1 MAIIYSYPVIQNV
14 EDTDMFIISRTSS
27 DNKTLSLK
35 AVDLSDYVLSNFEIG
50 IAGDSGTGK
59 INQGDVL
66 SVLGTA
72 NNIVTSASG
81 QSITAAL
88 TDDVAITSSLEVGTT
103 LLVKGIATLDKD
115 LNVGG
120 SLDVVGNSSVGGQTQ
135 TGNLLV
141 IGQSEMQDNLNMTLN
156 AINNVADPVLA
167 QDAANKKY
175 VDNAVTGLLEFKGTF
190 NAATGEVL
198 SGAEVGKFIYNC
210 PGGAGTRI
218 AVAVGDYYIV
228 DVAGNFYCS
237 GDLLNVGDAIAG
249 VKDAVADA
257 SVIGDWSTLEGDN
270 IEGSGVAN
278 TIPLW
283 TDAQVLG
290 DSILS
295 QEPGTVYGTTKN
307 LVVDGNIR
315 QSNMA
320 NSVSIGENALQ
331 SANNPVGE
339 NIAIGLDSLKLL
351 TTGTN
356 NVAIGSLA
364 LSSAAGSAPNNV
376 AISKNALV
384 NLTGGVGNISLGFNS
399 GQSITTGDRNVV
411 VGHLATQFTTV
422 STGAWNSNIILGAS
436 AFAGGTTNS
445 SVIEN
450 IAIGD
455 SALANLN
462 NVGTLSRVIMIGKEA
477 GRDMQGDPV
486 EDIGIGKM
494 VYYGPNNGFTSAGK
508 NIAIGVGAQGATSN
522 VTESSIKI
530 GSDAGEARSFA
541 INIGT
546 VDTTQY
552 SPNQATG
559 NHSVVIGGYGNQIAN
574 QAGIIASGHN
584 NIIQAGATGGAI
596 LGGFNNIIS
605 GTGSAGMALGSDL
618 EVNGNNQ
625 VVVGRYNDGNN
636 NSKFV
641 VGAGFSNANRIN
653 ALEVKNTGLLK
664 LGKYGQIAPNF
675 AAGGQYNVL
684 VAQPNNEVR
693 EINPIIFDSQILE
706 VDTYNVGNGTVTALP
721 DNVKELVKVS
731 WTGQFG
737 TATLRLPLAGQFTD
751 KIIQII
757 TDSSFNPSVIPS
769 NLEITPSFGSGETI
783 DGAASYTLS
792 NQYEGVTLWSDGTEY
807 YILGQDVQPGTKAG
821 AAYNWLNGN
830 PAYFNFNNSVLTPI
844 PFNTPVYNDSITISQ
859 TAAPA
864 STQLEVPVDGA
875 YRVSLN
881 LHFFDLFGDID
892 IFGGLY
898 LAGGG
903 AIVTGLIDK
912 KDVTGNTDQNFF
924 GQNVVQLTAGTVYE
938 FRAEFSGGSGQ
949 SPFPSDTGNLYTSFE
964 IAQV

>member
-1 MAIIYSYPVIQNV
+1 MAIIYSYPAIGNV
-14 EDTDMFIISRTSS
+14 EDTDLFIISRTSS
-27 DNKTLSLK
+27 DNKTLSLT
-35 AVDLSDYVLSNFEIG
+35 AIGLSDYVLGNLQIG
-50 IAGDSGTGK
+50 IAGDSGTGT
-59 INQGDVL
+59 IGQGDTL

-72 NNIVTSASG
+72 NNIVTIASG

-88 TDDVAITSSLEVGTT
+88 TDDVNVNNNLTVGTNVVIKNDLQVDNDTSIDGDLVVNGNIEAGT
-103 LLVKGIATLDKD
+103 LG
-115 LNVGG
+115 
-120 SLDVVGNSSVGGQTQ
+120 VVG
-135 TGNLLV
+135 
-141 IGQSEMQDNLNMTLN
+141 QSIMTDNLNMTLN
-156 AINNVADPVLA
+156 NINNVADPLLPA
-167 QDAANKKY
+167 DAANKKY

-249 VKDAVADA
+249 VKDAAADA

-270 IEGSGVAN
+270 IEGSGVAD

-283 TDAQVLG
+283 TDTQVLG

-295 QEPGTVYGTTKN
+295 QEVGTVYGTTKN
-307 LVVDGNIR
+307 LVVDGNIY
-315 QSNMA
+315 QSNMSD
-320 NSVSIGENALQ
+320 SVSIGQNALQ
-331 SANNPVGE
+331 SANNPTGE
-339 NIAIGLDSLKLL
+339 NIAIGLDSLKTL
-351 TTGTN
+351 TVATN

-364 LSSAAGSAPNNV
+364 LSANVTGNNNI
-376 AISKNALV
+376 AISKNAL
-384 NLTGGVGNISLGFNS
+384 LTMGSGTGNISLGFNS
-399 GQSITTGDRNVV
+399 GSVITSGGRNVIL
-411 VGHLATQFTTV
+411 GHLATQNANV
-422 STGAWNSNIILGAS
+422 GPGSWSDNIILGAS
-436 AFAGGTTNS
+436 AFAGGTINNA
-445 SVIEN
+445 VQEN

-455 SALANLN
+455 SALTNLN
-462 NVGTLSRVIMIGKEA
+462 NVGALSRVIMIGKEA

-486 EDIGIGKM
+486 EDIGIGRM

-546 VDTTQY
+546 VDTVNY
-552 SPNQATG
+552 APNLATADHG
-559 NHSVVIGGYGNQIAN
+559 VAIGGWGNQSGG
-574 QAGIIASGHN
+574 QAGIIAAGHD

-596 LGGFNNIIS
+596 LGGYNNTVT

-625 VVVGRYNDGNN
+625 VVVGRYNVANN

-653 ALEVKNTGLLK
+653 AFEVKNTGLLK
-664 LGKYGQIAPNF
+664 LGKYGQDPSNF
-675 AAGGQYNVL
+675 AAGNNYNIL

-693 EINPIIFDSQILE
+693 EIDPVVFDSQILST
-706 VDTYNVGNGTVTALP
+706 VGYNVGAGQVTNLP
-721 DNVKELVKVS
+721 QDTPELVKIT
-731 WTGQFG
+731 WTGLNG
-737 TATLRLPLAGQFTD
+737 TATLRLPLAANFANKYV
-751 KIIQII
+751 KIIA
-757 TDSSFNPSVIPS
+757 DSSFNPTVVPS
-769 NLEITPSFGSGETI
+769 NLQIETSVGSGETI
-783 DGAASYTLS
+783 DGLGSYTIS
-792 NQYEGVTLWSDGTEY
+792 NQYEGVTLWCDGTEY
-807 YILGQDVQPGTKAG
+807 FILNEDVQPGIKAG
-821 AAYNWLNGN
+821 AAYNWLNAN
-830 PAYFNFNNSVLTPI
+830 PAYFNFNNGVLTPI
-844 PFNTPVYNDSITISQ
+844 PFNTPVYNNQITVSQ

-864 STQLEVPVDGA
+864 STQIEVPVDGA

-892 IFGGLY
+892 VLGGLY

-903 AIVTGLIDK
+903 AVVAGLIDQ
-912 KDVTGNTDQNFF
+912 KDVTGNNDQNFF
-924 GQNVVQLTAGTVYE
+924 GQNVVQLVAGAVYE
-938 FRAEFSGGSGQ
+938 FRAEFAGGSGQ
-949 SPFPSDTGNLYTSFE
+949 SPFPADTNNLYVSFE